1 MPVHLQQSA
10 RDLQEI
16 AKSVVGNPTIFK
28 KIRHSGSLSPF
39 RRTVQS
45 KGSMAS
51 GAASVMKK
59 GVSVAI
65 GFIPL
70 PVLPALMDKAW
81 DRLATHL
88 KSRQRNAHI
97 ECPANLEEKVKFELK
112 TIGDE
117 VANWD
122 NYRWKVQHAVEQFN
136 KAATAA
142 TASMATTPCDTW
154 VRVWA
159 KYYYLGQ
166 RMEKLRFSV
175 EAVRAVTEEVDVWLM
190 SVEQSYEE
198 AFAKADAQYKTD
210 VTQLKTGQFHDT
222 CSDNKCMFK
231 SGQYLQQF
239 TVPTSDASKY
249 FIKGVSMAVGSVTD
263 KLSDAVDKATDLA

>member
-10 RDLQEI
+10 RDLQDI
-16 AKSVVGNPTIFK
+16 AKSVVANPTVFK
-28 KIRHSGSLSPF
+28 KVRHSGALSPF

-45 KGSMAS
+45 KGAMAS
-51 GAASVMKK
+51 GAASVAKK

-70 PVLPALMDKAW
+70 PVLPALLDKAW
-81 DRLATHL
+81 DKLSEYL
-88 KSRQRNAHI
+88 KARQRNAHI
-97 ECPANLEEKVKFELK
+97 QSPANLDEKVKFELK
-112 TIGDE
+112 TIGEE

-136 KAATAA
+136 KAATEA
-142 TASMATTPCDTW
+142 TQSMATTPCDTW

-175 EAVRAVTEEVDVWLM
+175 EAVRAVTEEVDVWLL

-198 AFAKADAQYKTD
+198 AFGKADVQYKTD
-210 VTQLKTGQFHDT
+210 VAQLKTGQFHDS

-231 SGQYLQQF
+231 SGQYLKQM

-263 KLSDAVDKATDLA
+263 KLSSAVDKATEL